1 MTMETTNDLF
11 HHELKDI
18 YFAVHELTTVY
29 DRMAN
34 ETVDDDIRVFFEGHL
49 SETSTH
55 IERLFDVFNATGRP
69 PETVRCQGIEGLLEE
84 WTEFTDKAPA
94 GPLHDYYNLT
104 TAIKTERYELS
115 AYRSLINIAS
125 RQDHSEAADLLQ
137 ANLDENEQALDEL
150 IKMAQEFESL
160 P

>member
-1 MTMETTNDLF
+1 MTIDTTEDLF
-11 HHELKDI
+11 QHELKDI

-34 ETVDDDIRVFFEGHL
+34 QTVDDEIREFFEAHL
-49 SETSTH
+49 TETSNH
-55 IERLFDVFNATGRP
+55 IERLFAVFKSIDRA
-69 PETVRCQGIEGLLEE
+69 PETVKCQGIEGLLAE
-84 WTEFTDKAPA
+84 WTEFTDEAPA

-115 AYRSLINIAS
+115 AYRSLINLATH
-125 RQDHSEAADLLQ
+125 QGHSEAADLLQ
-137 ANLDENEQALDEL
+137 ANLEENEETLDEL
-150 IKMAQEFESL
+150 IELAQEYDSL